1 MTDAERLLWYH
12 LRNGRFRGLNF
23 RRQHP
28 IGPFIADFACVD
40 CHLIIELAGGQHAT
54 QSEQDEARTAYLQ
67 HLGWQ
72 VLRFWNTNMLS
83 NTEGVLQQILVYA
96 THPNTPN

>member
-1 MTDAERLLWYH
+1 MTDAEHRLWQH
-12 LRNGRFRGLNF
+12 LRGHRFAGLKF

-28 IGPFIADFACVD
+28 IGDYIVDFC
-40 CHLIIELAGGQHAT
+40 CSEKHLIIELDGGQHAT

-72 VLRFWNTNMLS
+72 VLRFWNTDMLS
-83 NTEGVLQQILVYA
+83 NTEGVLQHILVYA